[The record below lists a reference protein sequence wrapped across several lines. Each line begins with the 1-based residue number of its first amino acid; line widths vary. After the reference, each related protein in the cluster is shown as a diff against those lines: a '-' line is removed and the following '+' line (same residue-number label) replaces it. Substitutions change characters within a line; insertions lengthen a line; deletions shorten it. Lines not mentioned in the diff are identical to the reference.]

1 MCFSYRVDRDTVHY
15 DGSITQEA
23 IEDAITD
30 GKRIQL
36 FTLFH
41 YKELLTTFLNGRQ
54 AFSKE
59 TSRQFIDRIAQAER
73 NRKQFASCLCVKNRC
88 FILSSKFCPIRT

>member
-1 MCFSYRVDRDTVHY
+1 MCSSYRVDRDTVHH

-41 YKELLTTFLNGRQ
+41 YKKLLTKFPNGRQ
-54 AFSKE
+54 TFSEE
-59 TSRQFIDRIAQAER
+59 TSQQ
-73 NRKQFASCLCVKNRC
+73 
-88 FILSSKFCPIRT
+88 LSHRSN